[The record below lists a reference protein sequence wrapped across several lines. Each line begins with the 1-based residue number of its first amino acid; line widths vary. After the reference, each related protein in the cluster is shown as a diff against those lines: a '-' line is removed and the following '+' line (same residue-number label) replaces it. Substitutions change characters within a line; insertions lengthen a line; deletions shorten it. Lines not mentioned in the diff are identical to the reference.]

1 MRGFKYED
9 GNEYQWN
16 QLLELGATEERC
28 NDFMLDWEIFRT
40 LGRDDTM
47 DVFGEELWMYLSP
60 ELRKGIVSKG

>member
-1 MRGFKYED
+1 M
-9 GNEYQWN
+9 
-16 QLLELGATEERC
+16 ELGATEERC